1 MTKIRLPG
9 KFARFAAG
17 VMAFILMLTLTL
29 TCLTWQ
35 VNRVATDRALHESIA
50 ADGRITTMQLERI
63 RQRVEELAG
72 EYHFQAETA
81 MQFITADTLAE
92 HSRQAIAWWM
102 GLMGEEPE
110 TEAPMWDTGDM
121 EQAIREDTLFQ
132 ENTPANMRRTT
143 ARDLIAYEIG
153 LAVDKAVLPVRAD
166 ILSLVMPKA
175 LEMVDVPVYMQYLA
189 MVPMLCAGACAV
201 LALLILLVTLR
212 RVSKAARCIGIALVA
227 AALCIVTVGVTAY
240 LLDVTGMVG
249 TISTLLA
256 AQVSLLTKQV
266 ALQSALFAAGCLVIG
281 LCLIGLHQKDMRRLY
296 RIRRSVEA

>member
-9 KFARFAAG
+9 KFARFVAG
-17 VMAFILMLTLTL
+17 VLAFMLMLTLTL

-35 VNRVATDRALHESIA
+35 VNRVATDRAMHESIA
-50 ADGRITTMQLERI
+50 TDSRITAMQMERI
-63 RQRVEELAG
+63 HQRVEELAG

-81 MQFITADTLAE
+81 MQFITADTLAA
-92 HSRQAIAWWM
+92 HSREAIAWWM

-110 TEAPMWDTGDM
+110 TEAPQWDTGEL

-166 ILSLVMPKA
+166 ILSLVMPKV
-175 LEMVDVPVYMQYLA
+175 LETVEVPAYMRYLA
-189 MVPMLCAGACAV
+189 MAPMFCAGASAA

-212 RVSKAARCIGIALVA
+212 RASKAARYIGVAMVA
-227 AALCIVTVGVTAY
+227 AALCIVTVGVAAY
-240 LLDVTGMVG
+240 LLGVAGMVAE
-249 TISTLLA
+249 ISALLA

-266 ALQSALFAAGCLVIG
+266 ALQSGLFAAGCLAVG
-281 LCLIGLHQKDMRRLY
+281 LLLIHLHQKDMRRLY
-296 RIRRSVEA
+296 RVRRSVEA